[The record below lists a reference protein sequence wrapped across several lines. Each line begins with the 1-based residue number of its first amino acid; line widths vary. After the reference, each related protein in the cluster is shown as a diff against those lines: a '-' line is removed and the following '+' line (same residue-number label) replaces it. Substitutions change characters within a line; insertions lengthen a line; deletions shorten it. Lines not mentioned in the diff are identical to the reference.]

1 MWWCMVLLHATKPP
15 SPPNTPPTLEPPM
28 INHQEVPARSDDT
41 PLDHVS
47 PATLPSGARIPL
59 PLAPTHHPQVLASDT
74 KRSELLKE
82 QEALETR
89 IQEIEEAEAEAEAE
103 GGEADVASDDDEEG
117 LWEVLVV
124 VVACIL
130 VVVVVT
136 CIQSATDCDQ
146 EL

>member
-1 MWWCMVLLHATKPP
+1 
-15 SPPNTPPTLEPPM
+15 M
-28 INHQEVPARSDDT
+28 INHQEVPARSDDP

-47 PATLPSGARIPL
+47 PDTLPSGARLPL
-59 PLAPTHHPQVLASDT
+59 PLAPSHHPQVLASDT

-103 GGEADVASDDDEEG
+103 GGEAGVASDDDEEG